1 MKKIL
6 IPIGTLF
13 LSGLAYSQNQA
24 SSAENYVYS
33 KTYLEAVT
41 TSSATAKQTETVQY
55 FDGLGRP
62 KQVVNVKASPGGKDV
77 VTYIEYDGFGRQV
90 KDYLP
95 IPQQGTQNGAIYTS
109 PLSNATQPA
118 LYGAEKI
125 YSEKILENSPLDRIL
140 QQKQVGNAWD
150 GKPVNFGYDA
160 NTTADAVKKYTTVTT
175 WVNGATNSVVSQS
188 VNYGAAQ
195 LYKNTVTD
203 EDGNITIEFKNGE
216 GQVVLVRKMNGAQS
230 VDTYYVYNEYNQ
242 LAYVI
247 PPLASV
253 SGAVDDITLN
263 NLCYQYKYD
272 GRNRLIEKKLPGKG
286 WEYMLFDKQ
295 DRQVGY
301 QDAGLRGQNKWLCT
315 KYDQYGRVV
324 YTCILT
330 YGESRA
336 FFQNILDTEVNN
348 PSNNEQRSAT
358 GFNKSGIQIY
368 YTTAAFPGL
377 GANDPILTVNYYD
390 TYPTGTPAI
399 PTQILGQD
407 VLSQDAQ
414 NSSVSTKSLP
424 VASYVKNIEDDNWTK
439 NYTWYDK
446 KGRAIGTHSINHL
459 GGYTKTESLLDFA
472 GTVQKNN
479 IYHLRK
485 QGETGVFV
493 TERFVYD
500 GQNRLLQH
508 YHQVDNKPE
517 VLLAENTYNELS
529 QLSNKKVGNN
539 LQSIDYTY
547 NIRGWMTDINKDQMA
562 VPNLDGKLF
571 AYKIRYNERLGIIN
585 PDPSLFSGKDVEAK
599 YNGNIAE
606 VDWRTVE
613 NIGNNPSTTPKRYS
627 YAYDKLN
634 RLTAGYYQNPQNP
647 GSKENT
653 ESIDYDLNGNITNLY
668 RTSVIESGNT
678 PTVIDKLVY
687 TYENSN
693 KSNRLAKIIDDA
705 QNTTGY
711 EGGGQTIGYDANG
724 NMTSIP
730 DKATNIQYNYL
741 NLPSTV
747 NMLMGFPFDMEYLYR
762 ADGVKLKKK
771 TINIVTGYYTTTT
784 TINNSDYLDG
794 FQYNN
799 KTSTT
804 QGGGGPVDP
813 PMEAMMMMAP
823 QSRAMEMQAF
833 SPDEVINFGPV
844 GTLDILKTPD
854 LEFFPTAEGFYDYK
868 KDQYIYQYKDHLGNT
883 RVSFGRNSA
892 GALEIIDVNDYY
904 PFGMNHLKS
913 GNSFF
918 GASSYKNYKY
928 NGKELQ
934 ESGMYDYGARFY
946 MPDIG
951 RWGVVD
957 PLAEKNR
964 RFTPYNYAANN
975 PVRFIDPDGR
985 SESDWIRKDG
995 TWQYDAKVT
1004 TLEQAQKIKGVDGFA
1019 KNGTVLANVS
1029 VDGGAES
1036 AYAQLN
1042 EGGSITKLAA
1052 DDAASMNAIVDML
1065 PMSLGGSWATWT
1077 QETFQIFTGGANET
1091 DPETMKKVLP
1101 GDKLE
1106 TNNMFEYIINGYNRS
1121 RTPAGEDGL
1130 YQFGID
1136 IQSLNPFSNK
1146 SDSITLTEQVFASPY
1161 SYPEDTVKL
1170 TTPKNKYI
1178 DSARFHNAVKNVNDR
1193 NTNNFY
1199 NRTNFL
1205 GKSTWK

>member
-24 SSAENYVYS
+24 SSAENYIQS
-33 KTYLEAVT
+33 KTYLKAVT
-41 TSSATAKQTETVQY
+41 ISSDTVKQANTVQY

-62 KQVVNVKASPGGKDV
+62 KQVVNVKASPSGKDV
-77 VTYIEYDGFGRQV
+77 VQHIEYDGFGRQV

-95 IPQQGTQNGAIYTS
+95 VPQQGTQNGAIYTS
-109 PLSNATQPA
+109 PLSNATQPT

-175 WVNGATNSVVSQS
+175 WVSGASSSVLSQS
-188 VNYGAAQ
+188 SNYAAAQ

-216 GQVVLVRKMNGAQS
+216 GQVLLVRKMNGTQS

-253 SGAVDDITLN
+253 SGAVDNVTLD

-315 KYDQYGRVV
+315 KYDKYGRVV
-324 YTCILT
+324 YTCMLT

-336 FFQNILDTEVNN
+336 FFQDILDTEVNN

-390 TYPTGTPAI
+390 TYPTSTPTI
-399 PTQILGQD
+399 PTQILGQN

-414 NSSVSTKSLP
+414 NSSISTKSLP

-439 NYTWYDK
+439 NYIWYDK
-446 KGRAIGTHSINHL
+446 KGRAIGTYSFNHL

-472 GTVQKNN
+472 GIVQKTDT
-479 IYHLRK
+479 YHLRK
-485 QGETGVFV
+485 QGELGITVN
-493 TERFVYD
+493 ERFVYD
-500 GQNRLLQH
+500 NQNRLWQH
-508 YHQVDNKPE
+508 WHKVDNNAE
-517 VLLAENTYNELS
+517 ILLTENIYNELS
-529 QLSNKKVGNN
+529 QLVNKQVGNN
-539 LQSIDYTY
+539 LQSIDYAY
-547 NIRGWMTDINKDQMA
+547 NIRGWMTDINKNQMTI
-562 VPNLDGKLF
+562 PNLDGKLF

-693 KSNRLAKIIDDA
+693 NSNRLAKIIDDA

-711 EGGGQTIGYDANG
+711 EGGGQTIGYDVNG
-724 NMTSIP
+724 NMINMP
-730 DKATNIQYNYL
+730 DKGISVIKYNHL
-741 NLPSTV
+741 NLPHH
-747 NMLMGFPFDMEYLYR
+747 LEYSRDGIEMVKLDTEYR
-762 ADGVKLKKK
+762 ADGTKLRKVNATTISGINGYTTSVK
-771 TINIVTGYYTTTT
+771 TI
-784 TINNSDYLDG
+784 DYLDG
-794 FQYNN
+794 FQYQNITN
-799 KTSTT
+799 S
-804 QGGGGPVDP
+804 GGGGGGSSSFSASNL
-813 PMEAMMMMAP
+813 ES
-823 QSRAMEMQAF
+823 SRAMETQAF
-833 SPDEVINFGPV
+833 SLV
-844 GTLDILKTPD
+844 DIGGLEPIGMIKNSD
-854 LEFFPTAEGFYDYK
+854 LQFFPTAEGFYDYQ

-892 GALEIIDVNDYY
+892 GALEIVDANDYY

-918 GASSYKNYKY
+918 GSSSYKNYKY

-934 ESGMYDYGARFY
+934 ESGQYDYGARFY
-946 MPDIG
+946 MADIG
-951 RWGVVD
+951 RWGVID
-957 PLAEKNR
+957 PRSQYTHEAYSYVWNNPINFWDPTGMEGEDPDPKKIYGPKGGKLIEEVVVTASKPLQTNTAGLSFTHKAFAPAIPVAAYLLEAAYYALVGYAAWDIADKASDVIKNR
-964 RFTPYNYAANN
+964 DLSEQNDAEETASGTPD
-975 PVRFIDPDGR
+975 VFPDAG
-985 SESDWIRKDG
+985 E
-995 TWQYDAKVT
+995 
-1004 TLEQAQKIKGVDGFA
+1004 
-1019 KNGTVLANVS
+1019 
-1029 VDGGAES
+1029 
-1036 AYAQLN
+1036 
-1042 EGGSITKLAA
+1042 
-1052 DDAASMNAIVDML
+1052 
-1065 PMSLGGSWATWT
+1065 
-1077 QETFQIFTGGANET
+1077 ET
-1091 DPETMKKVLP
+1091 D
-1101 GDKLE
+1101 
-1106 TNNMFEYIINGYNRS
+1106 INGVPVPVDDSGIKKPIDFLAFSKVARGNQRDTGLIGWS
-1121 RTPAGEDGL
+1121 DEDIDTELAGLKGNLSKEQKALKQRLVKEQKARTTRNKQKKSGEKGT
-1130 YQFGID
+1130 G
-1136 IQSLNPFSNK
+1136 
-1146 SDSITLTEQVFASPY
+1146 TG
-1161 SYPEDTVKL
+1161 
-1170 TTPKNKYI
+1170 
-1178 DSARFHNAVKNVNDR
+1178 RR
-1193 NTNNFY
+1193 
-1199 NRTNFL
+1199 
-1205 GKSTWK
+1205 